1 MAEPAAAP
9 PAVEM
14 DGITRR
20 FAHALANDGVS
31 LRVAAGEVHAIVGEN
46 GAGKSTLMKI
56 LYGEIQADS
65 GRVRIH
71 GLPVRFRSPADAI
84 ARGIGMVHQHFML
97 VHPFTVAEN
106 VVLGDECARWGLLGA
121 DRAEQRVAGLS
132 TRYRLAV
139 DPRARVADLG
149 VGQQQRV
156 EILKVLHRDARIIIL
171 DEPTA
176 VLTPGEVDEFFA
188 TVREMRASG
197 KTILIIT
204 HKLREVMALS
214 DRLTILRAGRCV
226 AQMPTA
232 DTAPAEIAR
241 LMVGREVVLPTLARE
256 IDSMGGPATA
266 KADNTDAPEQD
277 TVRAGATPALRV
289 EGVGLH
295 PRGRAPV
302 LDGVTFQVLPGEV
315 LGIAGVEGNG
325 QRELAEVLAG
335 LRAPGAG
342 RIEINGRDVTRLG
355 PRGRFAA
362 GLACIPEDRQRTGLI
377 LDFTLRENLRLGRH
391 RETGARRR
399 FSHAAA
405 RELLGRFDV
414 RPADPSARASRLSGG
429 NQQKLV
435 VAREVTRGAQVLLA
449 CQPTRGVDLG
459 AIEFIHRR
467 IIEMREAGRAVVLI
481 SAELSEILALS
492 DRVAVMFGGR
502 IVFESPNRGL
512 AERDL
517 GIHMAGGT
525 HSGGAHG

>member
-1 MAEPAAAP
+1 
-9 PAVEM
+9 
-14 DGITRR
+14 
-20 FAHALANDGVS
+20 
-31 LRVAAGEVHAIVGEN
+31 
-46 GAGKSTLMKI
+46 
-56 LYGEIQADS
+56 
-65 GRVRIH
+65 
-71 GLPVRFRSPADAI
+71 
-84 ARGIGMVHQHFML
+84 
-97 VHPFTVAEN
+97 
-106 VVLGDECARWGLLGA
+106 
-121 DRAEQRVAGLS
+121 
-132 TRYRLAV
+132 
-139 DPRARVADLG
+139 
-149 VGQQQRV
+149 
-156 EILKVLHRDARIIIL
+156 
-171 DEPTA
+171 
-176 VLTPGEVDEFFA
+176 
-188 TVREMRASG
+188 MRASG

-525 HSGGAHG
+525 HAGGAHG